1 MSAWSP
7 IDTQHYELRS
17 IDSPVERSR
26 PGLGVRFISAVAL
39 VAAVVGGV
47 SGGVVANLTAETPQ
61 AVTTIVEVTPEP
73 STTVA
78 DLPAT
83 IATVSK
89 SVLAIR
95 VTAVIGS
102 PPRTYEVDGAGTGFV
117 LSADGTIATNAHVI
131 SGAQHITVMLPD
143 GTGLPATVVGVDSA
157 TDLAVLRIDR
167 TDLIPISLGRSADV
181 RIGDEVIAVGNALS
195 LEGSL
200 TASRGIVSALHRS
213 ITTSQ
218 GRVASNLIQTD
229 AAINEGDSGGALTNR
244 SGQLVGINNAASG
257 SGENIGFA
265 IPIDDALPIL
275 LRLAATTP

>member
-17 IDSPVERSR
+17 VDAPAARVR
-26 PGLGVRFISAVAL
+26 PRIGVRFIGTVAL
-39 VAAVVGGV
+39 MAAVIGGI
-47 SGGVVANLTAETPQ
+47 SGGVVANLTAEAPEW
-61 AVTTIVEVTPEP
+61 ATTVVEVAPEP
-73 STTVA
+73 TTTVA
-78 DLPAT
+78 DLPTT

-95 VTAVIGS
+95 VTAVLGT
-102 PPRTYEVDGAGTGFV
+102 PPRTYEVDGAGTGVV

-131 SGAQHITVMLPD
+131 SGTQHITVMLPD
-143 GTGLPATVVGVDSA
+143 GTGVAATVVGVDNAS
-157 TDLAVLRIDR
+157 DLAVLRVDR
-167 TDLIPISLGRSADV
+167 TDLVPIALGRSADL
-181 RIGDEVIAVGNALS
+181 RIGDEVIAVGNALA

-200 TASRGIVSALHRS
+200 TASSGIVSALHRS

-244 SGQLVGINNAASG
+244 KGQLVGINNAASG

-275 LRLAATTP
+275 LRLAATTQ